1 MKWFHVIGLSSVAVL
16 ALAAGDA
23 PSPRLTAVQ
32 TVYIMPMGG
41 GMDQYLANRLTAMH
55 VVQVAADPEN
65 ADAIFTDRLGENF
78 ERRLEDLYP
87 KPAPPKADD
96 DKDKDK
102 DKAEK
107 SSVRDAVALADKG
120 QATAPV
126 STFGRGKGNFF
137 LVDRKTR
144 NVLWSTY
151 EKPTGTRPE
160 QLKHT
165 ADIIAKQFRT
175 ARTGK

>member
-1 MKWFHVIGLSSVAVL
+1 
-16 ALAAGDA
+16 
-23 PSPRLTAVQ
+23 
-32 TVYIMPMGG
+32 MGS
-41 GMDQYLANRLTAMH
+41 GMDQYLANRLTSMH
-55 VVQVAADPEN
+55 VVQVAADPQN

-87 KPAPPKADD
+87 KPAPPKLEA
-96 DKDKDK
+96 DKDKDADK
-102 DKAEK
+102 EKEKEKAEEKNTSVTDAVTLVDKA
-107 SSVRDAVALADKG
+107 
-120 QATAPV
+120 QASAPV
-126 STFGRGKGNFF
+126 SSFGRGKGNFF

-151 EKPTGTRPE
+151 EKPEGTRPD

-165 ADIIAKQFRT
+165 AEIVAKQFKT